1 MAFSPLFF
9 DLRCRRNTLC
19 VRGPR
24 HPGLCRPIASH
35 ARCVS
40 RILAMYTST
49 HKYQRVTQFLVQYE
63 DDSRALAAW
72 EPAAAVLDDVA
83 VAAYR
88 AAVKRLKSENDDL
101 RERGEAVPSD
111 EYDTEVLLPLP
122 SMARMTM
129 MVAAAAAAPA
139 EPQKADKG
147 KKEEVVAL

>member
-1 MAFSPLFF
+1 MRSTKVPYGHPPPEAEASSSSSLPAAAADPKARPSEAVIAAAEAVVEEDSDNEDEEMAFSSLFF

-72 EPAAAVLDDVA
+72 SP
-83 VAAYR
+83 R
-88 AAVKRLKSENDDL
+88 
-101 RERGEAVPSD
+101 P
-111 EYDTEVLLPLP
+111 PF
-122 SMARMTM
+122 
-129 MVAAAAAAPA
+129 
-139 EPQKADKG
+139 
-147 KKEEVVAL
+147 